1 MCPGGVIAQHFRVCL
16 AIAVE
21 YSAMASSVGYHCG
34 PCFQQRGSLMP
45 IDERWNQ
52 LDASDWD
59 AFAQSWIAELRGTPS
74 DSEANVG
81 QSVVMMNFTARP
93 EHQWQF
99 ILAAIAHA
107 SDDELG
113 HIAAG
118 PMEHLLGKH
127 GDKYLEKVEQRA
139 EADPRFARMLAG
151 VWKYMMSDHVW
162 ARVEA
167 LKAKYPATPK

>member
-1 MCPGGVIAQHFRVCL
+1 
-16 AIAVE
+16 
-21 YSAMASSVGYHCG
+21 
-34 PCFQQRGSLMP
+34 MP
-45 IDERWNQ
+45 IDERWDR
-52 LDASDWD
+52 LTSSDWD
-59 AFAQSWIAELRGTPS
+59 AFARSWIAELRGNQTAS
-74 DSEANVG
+74 QRDAG

-118 PMEHLLGKH
+118 PIEHLLGKH
-127 GDKYLEKVEQRA
+127 GGEYIERVELRA
-139 EADPRFARMLAG
+139 EADAKFARMLAG
-151 VWKYMMSDHVW
+151 VWKHLMTDEVW

-167 LKAKYPATPK
+167 LKARYPTLAE

>member
-1 MCPGGVIAQHFRVCL
+1 
-16 AIAVE
+16 
-21 YSAMASSVGYHCG
+21 
-34 PCFQQRGSLMP
+34 MP

-52 LDASDWD
+52 LDVSDWD
-59 AFAQSWIAELRGTPS
+59 AFAQSWIAELRGIPS
-74 DSEANVG
+74 DSEANVC

-127 GDKYLEKVEQRA
+127 GDKYIEKVEQRA

>member
-1 MCPGGVIAQHFRVCL
+1 
-16 AIAVE
+16 
-21 YSAMASSVGYHCG
+21 
-34 PCFQQRGSLMP
+34 MP

-107 SDDELG
+107 SDDELE

-127 GDKYLEKVEQRA
+127 GDKYIEKVEQRA